1 MELENKNNTSEKV
14 LKSKCHLYPI
24 IVMLVLYPLIV
35 KEITMTNHM
44 DKYPWYPNNET
55 TGDLFLF
62 GKLVLLVTVA
72 TIMGVIILWRFF
84 KRNNKYSKSILSIPL
99 FTYAIFVI
107 LSTIFS
113 DNRYFSIHGMVELY
127 EPVWVI
133 LGYCILFWYVYQ
145 FVATEDDVHIVMK
158 ALLIGVFLVSIL
170 GVLQVLG
177 ISYFDTNIGKLLI
190 FGKTDIDITF
200 NVEKNR
206 VTSTIFNPNYVG
218 VYTCLLFPVTLGSIW
233 VAKSKTG
240 KILSAIISAFLVIC
254 TFGAR
259 SKTGLVIIV
268 VSVVIMLAL
277 FRRRLKEIIKW
288 VVVGIIALVVT
299 FIVIDQMQGKQYSNS
314 IKDAMSQSYGE
325 FPLESV
331 ITYDEYVK
339 INYKSEDIYIKCE
352 LDEEDKLLCMY
363 YDAEGNPM
371 QLTIDDE
378 TMRIGINE
386 ERFAGIYLTPQYV
399 LDNEL
404 GFSLVVDNREFRFK
418 SRNGETG
425 YKYIT
430 SFDTLVDST
439 PSKGVLFNKY
449 TTIATGRGY
458 IWSRTIPLLKDTI
471 FLGTGP
477 DTFVLHFPQTDYA
490 GKVNNGFGSENIA
503 KPHNLYM
510 QIGVQTGVISLIAFL
525 TLYFIYFVSSV
536 KLLWKSDFESFIEK
550 ISAFILIGTLSYM
563 ISGLI
568 NDSCIS
574 VAPFFWIL
582 LGLGASCSRIIIKN
596 RNDGTNSKTS

>member
-1 MELENKNNTSEKV
+1 MELENQNNTSEKA
-14 LKSKCHLYPI
+14 LNSKRHLYPI

-35 KEITMTNHM
+35 KEITLTNHM
-44 DKYPWYPNNET
+44 NKYPWYPNNET

-72 TIMGVIILWRFF
+72 TIMGLIILWRFF
-84 KRNNKYSKSILSIPL
+84 KHNNKYSKSTLSIPL
-99 FTYAIFVI
+99 LTYAIFVI

-113 DNRYFSIHGMVELY
+113 DNRFFSIRGMVELY
-127 EPVWVI
+127 EPIWVL

-145 FVATEDDVHIVMK
+145 FVVTEEDIRIVMK
-158 ALLIGVFLVSIL
+158 ALLIGVFIVSIL

-177 ISYFDTNIGKLLI
+177 ISYFDTNIGKFLI
-190 FGKTDIDITF
+190 FGKTDIDINF
-200 NVEKNR
+200 NIEKNR

-233 VAKSKTG
+233 VSKSKTG
-240 KILSAIISAFLVIC
+240 KILSAITSIFLVIC

-268 VSVVIMLAL
+268 VSVVIMLVL
-277 FRRRLKEIIKW
+277 LRKRLKEIGKW
-288 VVVGIIALVVT
+288 LVIGSIALVIT
-299 FIVIDQMQGKQYSNS
+299 FFVIDQMQGKQYSSS
-314 IKDAMSQSYGE
+314 IKEAMSQSYSE

-331 ITYDEYVK
+331 VTYDEYVI

-371 QLTIDDE
+371 QLTIDEE

-386 ERFAGIYLTPQYV
+386 ERFAGIHLTPEYV

-404 GFSLVVDNREFRFK
+404 GFSLVVDNVTFRFK
-418 SRNGETG
+418 SRDGESG

-430 SFDTLVDST
+430 AFDTLVDST
-439 PSKGVLFNKY
+439 TSKGVLFNKY
-449 TTIATGRGY
+449 TTLATGRGY
-458 IWSRTIPLLKDTI
+458 IWSRTIPLLKDTV

-503 KPHNLYM
+503 KPHNLYL

-525 TLYFIYFVSSV
+525 VLYLIYFIDSI
-536 KLLWKSDFESFIEK
+536 KLLWKADFESITEK
-550 ISAFILIGTLSYM
+550 IAAFIFVGTISYM

-574 VAPFFWIL
+574 VAPFYWIL
-582 LGLGASCSRIIIKN
+582 LGIGASCNRIL
-596 RNDGTNSKTS
+596 SKTRITS